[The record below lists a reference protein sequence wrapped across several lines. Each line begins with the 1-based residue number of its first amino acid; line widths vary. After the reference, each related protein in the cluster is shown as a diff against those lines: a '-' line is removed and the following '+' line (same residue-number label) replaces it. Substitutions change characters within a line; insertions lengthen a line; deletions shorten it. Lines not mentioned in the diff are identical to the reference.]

1 MNKLLLID
9 IGGTNMRYATAYS
22 DSDEISSINKKV
34 FNEATFYENLE
45 ELIKEHNINTLIMS
59 VAGPKIDNSIT
70 MTNKNF
76 SFNQD
81 NLKEKFKLKECYLLN
96 DWESIAYSYGY
107 IKESIKIIQ
116 NGKTYNNNLLFLGP
130 GTGLGAAFSM
140 NEVVLPTELGNTKNF
155 IESLKKNFKNV
166 TFEASRLEDIISGSG
181 ISKIYE
187 TLTHEKLSA
196 EEIFKKFLDKE
207 PDALFVINGFIKS
220 LSQTLS
226 DLALSFLPG
235 KGILL
240 AGSLSRSIYTHFNE
254 QNFFKPFINNN
265 TGMYFD
271 ILKNTPIGVI
281 TKERTPLYGNLAF
294 YKNLNKI

>member
-76 SFNQD
+76 SFNQEE
-81 NLKEKFKLKECYLLN
+81 LKQKFKLKECYLLN

-226 DLALSFLPG
+226 DLTLSFLPG

-265 TGMYFD
+265 TGMHFD

-281 TKERTPLYGNLAF
+281 TKERTPLYGNLSF

>member
-22 DSDEISSINKKV
+22 DSDEISSINKKA

-70 MTNKNF
+70 MTNRNF

-81 NLKEKFKLKECYLLN
+81 NLKETFKLKECYLLN
-96 DWESIAYSYGY
+96 DWESIAHSYNY

-116 NGKTYNNNLLFLGP
+116 NGKTYNNNLLFFGP
-130 GTGLGAAFSM
+130 GTGLGAAFSI
-140 NEVVLPTELGNTKNF
+140 NEIVLPTELGNTKNF
-155 IESLKKNFKNV
+155 VDSLKKNFKNV

-187 TLTHEKLSA
+187 TLTQDKLSA

-265 TGMYFD
+265 TGMHLD

>member
-81 NLKEKFKLKECYLLN
+81 KLKEKFKLKECYLLN

-226 DLALSFLPG
+226 DLTLSFLPG

-265 TGMYFD
+265 TGMHFD

>member
-22 DSDEISSINKKV
+22 DSDEISSINKKA

-45 ELIKEHNINTLIMS
+45 ELIKENNINTLIMS
-59 VAGPKIDNSIT
+59 VAGPKIDNSIA

-96 DWESIAYSYGY
+96 DWESIAHSYSY

-116 NGKTYNNNLLFLGP
+116 DGKKYNNNLLFFGP

-166 TFEASRLEDIISGSG
+166 TFEASKLEDIISGSG

-265 TGMYFD
+265 TGMHFD

-281 TKERTPLYGNLAF
+281 TKERTPLYGNLSF

>member
-9 IGGTNMRYATAYS
+9 IGGTNIRYATAYS

-34 FNEATFYENLE
+34 FNEGAFYENLG
-45 ELIKEHNINTLIMS
+45 ELIKENNINTLIMS

-96 DWESIAYSYGY
+96 DWESIAHSYDY

-116 NGKTYNNNLLFLGP
+116 NGKTYNNNLLFFGP

-140 NEVVLPTELGNTKNF
+140 NEIVLPTELGNTKNF
-155 IESLKKNFKNV
+155 IERLKQNFKNV
-166 TFEASRLEDIISGSG
+166 NFEASRLEDIVSGSG

-187 TLTHEKLSA
+187 TLAHEKLSA
-196 EEIFKKFLDKE
+196 EEIFKKFIDKE
-207 PDALFVINGFIKS
+207 PDAIFVMNGFIKS

-226 DLALSFLPG
+226 DLTLSFLPG

-240 AGSLSRSIYTHFNE
+240 AGSLSRSIYRHFDE
-254 QNFFKPFINNN
+254 QNFFKHFINNN
-265 TGMYFD
+265 TGVHFD

-281 TKERTPLYGNLAF
+281 TKKRTPLYGNLAF

>member
-22 DSDEISSINKKV
+22 DSNEISSINKKA

-81 NLKEKFKLKECYLLN
+81 KLKEKFKLKECYLLN

-265 TGMYFD
+265 TGMHFD

>member
-22 DSDEISSINKKV
+22 DSDEMSSINKKV

-81 NLKEKFKLKECYLLN
+81 KLKEKFKLKECYLLN

-207 PDALFVINGFIKS
+207 PDALLVINGFIKS

-265 TGMYFD
+265 TGMHFA

-281 TKERTPLYGNLAF
+281 TKERTPLYGNLSF

>member
-22 DSDEISSINKKV
+22 DSDEMSSINKKV

-81 NLKEKFKLKECYLLN
+81 NLKKKFKLKECYLLN

-207 PDALFVINGFIKS
+207 PDALLVINGFIKS

-265 TGMYFD
+265 TGMHFD

-281 TKERTPLYGNLAF
+281 TKERTPLYGNLSF

>member
-81 NLKEKFKLKECYLLN
+81 KLKEKFKLKECYLLN

-166 TFEASRLEDIISGSG
+166 TFEASRLEDIISGSC

-265 TGMYFD
+265 TGMHFD

>member
-81 NLKEKFKLKECYLLN
+81 KLKEKFKLKECYLLN

-265 TGMYFD
+265 TGMHFD

-281 TKERTPLYGNLAF
+281 TRERTPLYGNLSF

>member
-34 FNEATFYENLE
+34 FNEVTFYENLE

-59 VAGPKIDNSIT
+59 VAGPKIDSSIT
-70 MTNKNF
+70 MTNKNL

-226 DLALSFLPG
+226 DLTLSFLPG

-240 AGSLSRSIYTHFNE
+240 AGSLSRSLYTHFNE

-265 TGMYFD
+265 TGMHFD

-281 TKERTPLYGNLAF
+281 TKERTPLYGNLSF

>member
-81 NLKEKFKLKECYLLN
+81 KLKEKFKLKECYLLN
-96 DWESIAYSYGY
+96 DWDSIAYSYGY

-265 TGMYFD
+265 TGMHFD

>member
-34 FNEATFYENLE
+34 FNEATFYENLG
-45 ELIKEHNINTLIMS
+45 ELIKEYNINTLIMS

-81 NLKEKFKLKECYLLN
+81 KLKEKFKLKECYLLN

-265 TGMYFD
+265 TGMHFD

-281 TKERTPLYGNLAF
+281 TKERTPLYGNLSF

>member
-22 DSDEISSINKKV
+22 DSDEISSINKKA
-34 FNEATFYENLE
+34 FNETTFYENLE

-81 NLKEKFKLKECYLLN
+81 KLKEKFKLKECYLLN

-166 TFEASRLEDIISGSG
+166 TFVASRLEDIISGSG

-196 EEIFKKFLDKE
+196 EDIFEKFLDKE

-226 DLALSFLPG
+226 DLTLSFLPG

-265 TGMYFD
+265 TGMHFD

-281 TKERTPLYGNLAF
+281 TKERTPLYGNLSF

>member
-45 ELIKEHNINTLIMS
+45 ELINEHNINTLIMS

-81 NLKEKFKLKECYLLN
+81 KLKEKFKLKECYLLN

-107 IKESIKIIQ
+107 IKKSIKIIQ

-155 IESLKKNFKNV
+155 IDSLKKNFKNV

-265 TGMYFD
+265 TGIHFD
-271 ILKNTPIGVI
+271 LLKNTPIGVI
-281 TKERTPLYGNLAF
+281 TKERTPLYGNLSF

>member
-45 ELIKEHNINTLIMS
+45 ELINEHNINTLIMS

-81 NLKEKFKLKECYLLN
+81 NIKEKFKLKECYLLN
-96 DWESIAYSYGY
+96 DWESIAHSYSY

-116 NGKTYNNNLLFLGP
+116 DGKTYNNNLLFFGP

-196 EEIFKKFLDKE
+196 EDIFEKFLDKE

-226 DLALSFLPG
+226 DLTLSFLPG

-265 TGMYFD
+265 TGMHFD
-271 ILKNTPIGVI
+271 ILKNTPVGVI

>member
-81 NLKEKFKLKECYLLN
+81 KLKQKFKLKECYLLN

-130 GTGLGAAFSM
+130 GTGLGAAFLM

-265 TGMYFD
+265 TGMHFD

-281 TKERTPLYGNLAF
+281 TKERTPLYGNLSF

>member
-22 DSDEISSINKKV
+22 DSDEISSINKKA
-34 FNEATFYENLE
+34 FNETTFYENLE

-70 MTNKNF
+70 MTNKSF

-81 NLKEKFKLKECYLLN
+81 NIKEKFKLKECYLLN
-96 DWESIAYSYGY
+96 DWESIAHSYSY

-116 NGKTYNNNLLFLGP
+116 DGKTYNNNLLFFGP

-187 TLTHEKLSA
+187 TLTHKKLSA
-196 EEIFKKFLDKE
+196 EDIFEKFLDKE

-226 DLALSFLPG
+226 DLTLSFLPG

-265 TGMYFD
+265 TGMHFD

>member
-1 MNKLLLID
+1 MNRLLLID

-22 DSDEISSINKKV
+22 DSDEISTINKKA
-34 FNEATFYENLE
+34 FNETTFYKNLE

-76 SFNQD
+76 SFNQN

-96 DWESIAYSYGY
+96 DWESIAHSYSY
-107 IKESIKIIQ
+107 IKESIQIIQ
-116 NGKTYNNNLLFLGP
+116 NGKTYNNNLLFFGP
-130 GTGLGAAFSM
+130 GTGLGAAFSV
-140 NEVVLPTELGNTKNF
+140 NEIVLPTELGNTKNF
-155 IESLKKNFKNV
+155 IESLKQNFKNV
-166 TFEASRLEDIISGSG
+166 AFEASRLEDIVSGSG

-187 TLTHEKLSA
+187 TLTQEKLSA
-196 EEIFKKFLDKE
+196 EEIFLKFVNKE
-207 PDALFVINGFIKS
+207 PDALFVMNGFIKS

-240 AGSLSRSIYTHFNE
+240 AGSLSRSIYTHFNQ
-254 QNFFKPFINNN
+254 QNFFEPFINNN
-265 TGMYFD
+265 TGMHSD

>member
-22 DSDEISSINKKV
+22 DSDEISSINKKA
-34 FNEATFYENLE
+34 FNETTFYENLE

-81 NLKEKFKLKECYLLN
+81 KLKEKFKLKECYLLN

-265 TGMYFD
+265 TGMHFD

>member
-96 DWESIAYSYGY
+96 DWESIAHSYSY

-116 NGKTYNNNLLFLGP
+116 DGKTYNNNLLFFGP

-196 EEIFKKFLDKE
+196 EDIFEKFLDKE

-226 DLALSFLPG
+226 DLTLSFLPG

-265 TGMYFD
+265 TGMHFD

>member
-81 NLKEKFKLKECYLLN
+81 KLKEKFKLKECYLLN

-226 DLALSFLPG
+226 ELALSFLPG

-265 TGMYFD
+265 TGMHFD

-281 TKERTPLYGNLAF
+281 TKERTPLYGNLSF

>member
-45 ELIKEHNINTLIMS
+45 ELIKEHNINSLIMS

-81 NLKEKFKLKECYLLN
+81 KLKEKFKLKECYLLN

-265 TGMYFD
+265 TGMHFD

-281 TKERTPLYGNLAF
+281 TKERTPLYGNLSF

>member
-22 DSDEISSINKKV
+22 DSDEISSINKKA
-34 FNEATFYENLE
+34 FNEAAFYENLE
-45 ELIKEHNINTLIMS
+45 ELIKENNINTLIMS
-59 VAGPKIDNSIT
+59 VAGPKIDNSIA

-96 DWESIAYSYGY
+96 DWESIAHSYSY

-116 NGKTYNNNLLFLGP
+116 DGKTYNNNLLFLGP
-130 GTGLGAAFSM
+130 GTGLGAAFSI
-140 NEVVLPTELGNTKNF
+140 NEIVLPTELGNTKNF

-235 KGILL
+235 RGILL
-240 AGSLSRSIYTHFNE
+240 AGSLSRSIYKHFNE

-265 TGMYFD
+265 TGMHLD

>member
-22 DSDEISSINKKV
+22 DSDEISSINKKA
-34 FNEATFYENLE
+34 FNETTFYENLE

-81 NLKEKFKLKECYLLN
+81 NIKEKFKLKECYLLN
-96 DWESIAYSYGY
+96 DWESIAHSYSY

-116 NGKTYNNNLLFLGP
+116 NGKTYNNNLLFFGP

-196 EEIFKKFLDKE
+196 EDIFEKFLDKE

-226 DLALSFLPG
+226 DLTLSFLPG

-265 TGMYFD
+265 TGMHFD

>member
-81 NLKEKFKLKECYLLN
+81 NIKEKFKLKECYLLN
-96 DWESIAYSYGY
+96 DWESIAHSYSY

-116 NGKTYNNNLLFLGP
+116 DGKTYNNNLLFFGP

-196 EEIFKKFLDKE
+196 EDIFEKFLDKE

-265 TGMYFD
+265 TGMHFD

>member
-9 IGGTNMRYATAYS
+9 IGGTNIRYATAYS
-22 DSDEISSINKKV
+22 DSDEINSINKKA

-81 NLKEKFKLKECYLLN
+81 NIKEKFKLKECYLLN
-96 DWESIAYSYGY
+96 DWESIAHSYSY

-116 NGKTYNNNLLFLGP
+116 DGKTYNNNLLFFGP

-196 EEIFKKFLDKE
+196 EDIFEKFLDKE

-226 DLALSFLPG
+226 DLTLSFLPG

-265 TGMYFD
+265 SGMHFD

>member
-34 FNEATFYENLE
+34 FNEVTFYENLE

-81 NLKEKFKLKECYLLN
+81 KLKEKFKLKECYLLN

-265 TGMYFD
+265 TGMHFD

-281 TKERTPLYGNLAF
+281 TKERTPLYGNLSF

>member
-1 MNKLLLID
+1 MNKLLLIV

-81 NLKEKFKLKECYLLN
+81 KLKEKFKLKECYLLN

-265 TGMYFD
+265 TGMHFD

-281 TKERTPLYGNLAF
+281 TKERTPLYGNLSF

>member
-1 MNKLLLID
+1 MNRLLLID

-22 DSDEISSINKKV
+22 DSDEISTINKKA
-34 FNEATFYENLE
+34 FNETTFYKNLE

-59 VAGPKIDNSIT
+59 VAGPKIDNAIT
-70 MTNKNF
+70 MTNKNL
-76 SFNQD
+76 SFNQN

-96 DWESIAYSYGY
+96 DWESIAYSYSY

-116 NGKTYNNNLLFLGP
+116 NGKTYNNNLLFFGP
-130 GTGLGAAFSM
+130 GTGLGAAFSI
-140 NEVVLPTELGNTKNF
+140 NEIVLPTELGNTKNF
-155 IESLKKNFKNV
+155 VESLKKNFKNV

-187 TLTHEKLSA
+187 TLTQDKLSA

-207 PDALFVINGFIKS
+207 PDATFVINGFIKS

-254 QNFFKPFINNN
+254 QNFFKPFINDN
-265 TGMYFD
+265 TGMHFD

>member
-9 IGGTNMRYATAYS
+9 IGGTNIRYATAYS

-81 NLKEKFKLKECYLLN
+81 KLKEKFKLKECYLLN
-96 DWESIAYSYGY
+96 DWESIAHSYSY

-116 NGKTYNNNLLFLGP
+116 DGKTYNNNLLFFGP

-196 EEIFKKFLDKE
+196 EDIFEKFLDKE

-226 DLALSFLPG
+226 DLTLSFLPG

-240 AGSLSRSIYTHFNE
+240 AGSLSRTIYTHFNE

-265 TGMYFD
+265 TGMHFD

>member
-1 MNKLLLID
+1 M
-9 IGGTNMRYATAYS
+9 
-22 DSDEISSINKKV
+22 
-34 FNEATFYENLE
+34 
-45 ELIKEHNINTLIMS
+45 
-59 VAGPKIDNSIT
+59 
-70 MTNKNF
+70 
-76 SFNQD
+76 
-81 NLKEKFKLKECYLLN
+81 
-96 DWESIAYSYGY
+96 
-107 IKESIKIIQ
+107 
-116 NGKTYNNNLLFLGP
+116 LFLGP

-187 TLTHEKLSA
+187 TLTHEKLLA

-265 TGMYFD
+265 TGMHLD

-281 TKERTPLYGNLAF
+281 TKERTPLYGNLSF

>member
-81 NLKEKFKLKECYLLN
+81 KLKEKFKLKECYLLN

-196 EEIFKKFLDKE
+196 EDIFEKFLDKE

-226 DLALSFLPG
+226 DLTLSFLPG

-265 TGMYFD
+265 TGMHFD

>member
-22 DSDEISSINKKV
+22 DSDEISSINKKA

-81 NLKEKFKLKECYLLN
+81 KLKEKFKLKECYLLN

-130 GTGLGAAFSM
+130 GTGLGAAFSI
-140 NEVVLPTELGNTKNF
+140 NEIVLPTELGNTKNF

-265 TGMYFD
+265 TGMHFD

>member
-81 NLKEKFKLKECYLLN
+81 KLKEKFKLKECYLLN

-155 IESLKKNFKNV
+155 IESLKENFKNV

-265 TGMYFD
+265 TGMHFD

-281 TKERTPLYGNLAF
+281 TKERTPLYGNLSF

>member
-45 ELIKEHNINTLIMS
+45 ELIKKHNINTLIMS

-81 NLKEKFKLKECYLLN
+81 KLKEKFKLKECYLLN

-265 TGMYFD
+265 TGMHFD

-281 TKERTPLYGNLAF
+281 TKERTPLYGNLSF

>member
-22 DSDEISSINKKV
+22 DSDEISSINKKA
-34 FNEATFYENLE
+34 FNEATFNENLG
-45 ELIKEHNINTLIMS
+45 ELIKENNINTLIMS

-81 NLKEKFKLKECYLLN
+81 KLKEKFKLKECYLLN
-96 DWESIAYSYGY
+96 DWESIAYSYGH

-166 TFEASRLEDIISGSG
+166 TVEASRLEDIISGSG

-196 EEIFKKFLDKE
+196 EEIFKKFLVNE

-265 TGMYFD
+265 TGMHFD

>member
-22 DSDEISSINKKV
+22 DSDEISSINKKA
-34 FNEATFYENLE
+34 FNEATFNENLG
-45 ELIKEHNINTLIMS
+45 ELIKENNINTLIMS

-81 NLKEKFKLKECYLLN
+81 KLKEKFKLKECYLLN
-96 DWESIAYSYGY
+96 DWESIAYSYGH

-155 IESLKKNFKNV
+155 IDSLKKNFKNV

-196 EEIFKKFLDKE
+196 EDIFEKFLDKE

-226 DLALSFLPG
+226 DLTLSFLPG

-265 TGMYFD
+265 TGMHFD

>member
-22 DSDEISSINKKV
+22 DSDGISSINKKV

-81 NLKEKFKLKECYLLN
+81 KLKEKFKLKECYLLN

-166 TFEASRLEDIISGSG
+166 TFEASRLEDIISGTG

-265 TGMYFD
+265 TGMHFD

-281 TKERTPLYGNLAF
+281 TKERTPLYGNLSF